1 MSNFSDNLNKLEKD
15 VIQLIEQRN
24 KLKMQLQEA
33 LSTQAD
39 LKEKLSNQQKIEE
52 ELKEKNKILRIAG
65 GQKGEGNREMK
76 LKINEIVR
84 EVDKCIAQL
93 NQ

>member
-1 MSNFSDNLNKLEKD
+1 MSNFSDNLNELERD
-15 VIQLIEQRN
+15 VIQLIKQKNNLKEQLREAN
-24 KLKMQLQEA
+24 KI
-33 LSTQAD
+33 QAE
-39 LKEKLSNQQKIEE
+39 LEEKLSDQQKIEE
-52 ELKEKNKILRIAG
+52 ELREKNQILRIAG
-65 GQKGEGNREMK
+65 SQKGEGNREMK

>member
-1 MSNFSDNLNKLEKD
+1 MSSFSTNLNRLEKN
-15 VIQLIEQRN
+15 INQLIEQKN
-24 KLKMQLQEA
+24 H
-33 LSTQAD
+33 
-39 LKEKLSNQQKIEE
+39 LKEKLNQASLKELELIEKLKEHQKIEE
-52 ELKEKNKILRIAG
+52 ELREKNNILRIAG
-65 GQKGEGNREMK
+65 GQGEEGSREMK

>member
-1 MSNFSDNLNKLEKD
+1 MSNFSNNLSRLEKN
-15 VIQLIEQRN
+15 VTQLIEAKNYLKEQLNEARLKEGELHE
-24 KLKMQLQEA
+24 KLK
-33 LSTQAD
+33 
-39 LKEKLSNQQKIEE
+39 KHQKIEE
-52 ELKEKNKILRIAG
+52 ELREKNNILRITG
-65 GQKGEGNREMK
+65 GQSGEGSREMK